1 MNSET
6 APSETAPAADATNAC
21 SDCPICLEPIEG
33 NAGCNWPGCS
43 HRFCFNCVVTQV
55 INTGIQNWNMR
66 NVNQVANHVN
76 CPLCRRN
83 FRGDNV
89 APPTTGHITEES
101 NIFRRAEN
109 LDIDMN
115 LFRRMIGTSRLNLN
129 EPTATDV
136 NGEVLP
142 HSPLNSPPATHPRTT
157 PSHNPLNYPLPR
169 SNAMDIE
176 ALTAEVQNLVQ
187 DADFDAF
194 IRSAE
199 PGFNAGHTAAQPPSM
214 PINIAN
220 GRENFTPLNDGEMNV
235 ITEKLLGKFPHFQ
248 FQRISRNR

>member
-6 APSETAPAADATNAC
+6 APETAPETASAVDATNTC
-21 SDCPICLEPIEG
+21 SDCPICLEPMEG

-55 INTGIQNWNMR
+55 INTGFQNRIMR
-66 NVNQVANHVN
+66 SVNEVANYVN

-89 APPTTGHITEES
+89 APTATVNPSPGTEE
-101 NIFRRAEN
+101 
-109 LDIDMN
+109 LD
-115 LFRRMIGTSRLNLN
+115 LFGRMLGLIQNTNTPL
-129 EPTATDV
+129 T
-136 NGEVLP
+136 P
-142 HSPLNSPPATHPRTT
+142 HSPINSPPATPPRTT

-199 PGFNAGHTAAQPPSM
+199 PRFNTNNVAAHTPSM

-220 GRENFTPLNDGEMNV
+220 GRENFTPLNDGEMND
-235 ITEKLLGKFPHFQ
+235 ITEKLLGKFPHFL

>member
-6 APSETAPAADATNAC
+6 AFAADATNNNC
-21 SDCPICLEPIEG
+21 SDCPICLEPMEG
-33 NAGCNWPGCS
+33 NEGCNWPGCS

-55 INTGIQNWNMR
+55 INTGIQNRTMR
-66 NVNQVANHVN
+66 NVNDVANHVN

-89 APPTTGHITEES
+89 APNTPLT
-101 NIFRRAEN
+101 
-109 LDIDMN
+109 
-115 LFRRMIGTSRLNLN
+115 
-129 EPTATDV
+129 
-136 NGEVLP
+136 P
-142 HSPLNSPPATHPRTT
+142 HSPPNSS

-169 SNAMDIE
+169 SNAIDIE

-199 PGFNAGHTAAQPPSM
+199 PRFNTNNVAAHTPSM

-220 GRENFTPLNDGEMNV
+220 GRENFTPLNDGEMND